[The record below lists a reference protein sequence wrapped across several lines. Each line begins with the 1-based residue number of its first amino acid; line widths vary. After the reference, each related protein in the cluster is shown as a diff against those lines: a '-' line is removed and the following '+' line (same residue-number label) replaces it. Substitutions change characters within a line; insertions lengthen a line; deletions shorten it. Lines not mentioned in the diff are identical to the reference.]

1 MKKLIICICSL
12 FAIIPFCFAQKTDDV
27 GKITL
32 GVDVPSQINGLDDIQ
47 TGKIKTKLQQICTK
61 NGIVSSWSA
70 NSFVVCP
77 SFYIYQ
83 FETVEGG
90 MQNIYVVKAELTLII
105 TQSDGTIVNS
115 TSKILKGS
123 GNTKEKALND
133 CIANI
138 PVADEAF
145 QTFLN
150 EGKKKIID
158 YYQARCSDIMFKA
171 KNYAKQEQYE
181 TAIAILML
189 VPEEVSCYESI
200 TTLTEEIYGAYQNK
214 LCAQL
219 TSAANAAIAIQDYY
233 AAAEYL
239 TQINP
244 NSSCYSFAVNTFKKV
259 EEKVSALEQRDWN
272 FKMKQYDDSVQ
283 LEKMRIRAAKEIA
296 VEYYR
301 NQPEIF
307 VQQFI
312 R

>member
-1 MKKLIICICSL
+1 MKKLIIIFWAL
-12 FAIIPFCFAQKTDDV
+12 LNIIPFCSAQTLNDV

-32 GVDVPSQINGLDDIQ
+32 GVDVPTQINGLDEIQ
-47 TGKIKTKLQQICTK
+47 TGKIRTKLQQICTK
-61 NGIVSSWSA
+61 NGIVSSWST
-70 NSFVVCP
+70 NSFVVRP
-77 SFYIYQ
+77 SFDIYQ
-83 FETVEGG
+83 FETVEDG
-90 MQNIYVVKAELTLII
+90 MQNIYVVKAELTLTISQI
-105 TQSDGTIVNS
+105 DGTIVN
-115 TSKILKGS
+115 TINKTLKGS
-123 GNTKEKALND
+123 GNTKEKALTN
-133 CIANI
+133 CIADI
-138 PVADEAF
+138 PVTDEAF
-145 QTFLN
+145 QTFLT

-158 YYQARCSDIMFKA
+158 YYQARCSDIMLKA
-171 KNYAKQEQYE
+171 QNYAKQEQYE

-189 VPEEVSCYESI
+189 VPEEVPCYEDI
-200 TTLTEEIYGAYQNK
+200 IKLIEGVYGTYQDK

-219 TSAANAAIAIQDYY
+219 TSAANAAIAIQDYD

-272 FKMKQYDDSVQ
+272 YKMKQYDDSVQ
-283 LEKMRIRAAKEIA
+283 LEKIRIRAAKEIA

-301 NQPEIF
+301 NQPDIF